1 MKFSRLLSA
10 VIASAALVTALA
22 SHAAAQTDVV
32 FGNLGISGTG
42 SLSATNTDFGG
53 GALTD
58 PVASLAQGFT
68 TGTSSQ
74 YLTVQSVTL
83 GLFSDDLPSTRTV
96 SIFSN
101 NAGVPGTAIY
111 TSNAEAVT
119 TTGKYTFTFSS
130 TVLSPNTSYWIVPQG
145 PASWYLNS
153 PFSLPQA
160 FNSSGWSHLGTKQAA
175 TASPSSW
182 VDADLPNY
190 SVSITAVPEPSTFA
204 LTGIAIAAAGLMR
217 WRRRNTG
224 R

>member
-53 GALTD
+53 GVLTD

-68 TGTSSQ
+68 TGSSSQ

-83 GLFSDDLPSTRTV
+83 GLFSNDSPPTKTV

-101 NAGVPGTAIY
+101 NAGVPGAAIY
-111 TSNAEAVT
+111 TSNAQSVT
-119 TTGKYTFTFSS
+119 SNGRYTFTFSS
-130 TVLSPNTSYWIVPQG
+130 PVLSPNTSYWIVPQG
-145 PASWYLNS
+145 PASWYYNS
-153 PFSLPQA
+153 SETQPTER
-160 FNSSGWSHLGTKQAA
+160 NSSGWSYLGTKKID
-175 TASPSSW
+175 SEDPGVWINSIG
-182 VDADLPNY
+182 PY
-190 SVSITAVPEPSTFA
+190 SVSVQAVPEPSTFA
-204 LTGIAIAAAGLMR
+204 LAGIAIAAAGLMR
-217 WRRRNTG
+217 WRRRNAG